1 MNGDTG
7 FKFDFKDFDKKFL
20 EFAIKDAPDAA
31 EKGIF
36 AAVSELKNDADT
48 VEPKTPHLEGNLRG
62 QFDLTHKN
70 EGDSIIAELTF
81 KMPYAARWHEAENDI
96 DPVTGSRVH
105 WSEEGVGPKYV
116 ETKLVRFMR
125 KYIGITVDF
134 IKAEMEKRLG
144 AAK

>member
-7 FKFDFKDFDKKFL
+7 FKLDFKDFDKKFL

-48 VEPKTPHLEGNLRG
+48 VEPKTPHLEGALRG
-62 QFDLTHKN
+62 IFDLTHRS
-70 EGDSIIAELTF
+70 EGDNIIAELTF
-81 KMPYAARWHEAENDI
+81 KMPYASRWHEAENDI
-96 DPVTGSRVH
+96 DPVTGSKVH
-105 WSEEGVGPKYV
+105 WSEAGVGPKYV
-116 ETKLVRFMR
+116 EAKLVRFMK

-144 AAK
+144 EAK